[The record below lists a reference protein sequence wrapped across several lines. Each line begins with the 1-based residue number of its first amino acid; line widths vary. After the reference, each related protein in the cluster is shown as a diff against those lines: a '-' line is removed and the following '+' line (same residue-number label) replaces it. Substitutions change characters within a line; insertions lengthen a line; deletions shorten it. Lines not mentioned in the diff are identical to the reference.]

1 MASHARKNAARRQ
14 QDLTGTNRRA
24 ALQDIRNAV
33 PPAPQARNAT
43 RIPGGEA
50 HADVVPAELIV
61 LVQDFVHWERRHL
74 DDAVNAARQHIESP
88 ANWHRLVLYALTDA
102 LAYNFLL
109 VGTLAAY
116 LQEQGLDAEPLR
128 RHLQSP
134 DPDRYINQEALDLLA
149 GLMGRPVAE
158 DQQEPTWHFIGRQI
172 AACGAQQG
180 EERCRPTQEGL

>member
-1 MASHARKNAARRQ
+1 MASHARKNTARRQ

-33 PPAPQARNAT
+33 PPAPHARSAA
-43 RIPGGEA
+43 RISTGEA
-50 HADVVPAELIV
+50 HADVVPAELIA

-74 DDAVNAARQHIESP
+74 DDAVSAARQHIESP
-88 ANWHRLVLYALTDA
+88 PNWHRLVLYALTDA

-116 LQEQGLDAEPLR
+116 LQEQGLDADLLR

-134 DPDRYINQEALDLLA
+134 DPDRYVNQEALDLLA
-149 GLMGRPVAE
+149 GLMGRPIAE
-158 DQQEPTWHFIGRQI
+158 GPHEPTWHFIGRQI
-172 AACGAQQG
+172 AECGT
-180 EERCRPTQEGL
+180 P

>member
-14 QDLTGTNRRA
+14 QDLTVTNRRA

-33 PPAPQARNAT
+33 PPAPQARSAS
-43 RIPGGEA
+43 RVPGGEA
-50 HADVVPAELIV
+50 DAEVVPAELIA

-74 DDAVNAARQHIESP
+74 DDAVGAARQHIKSP

-116 LQEQGLDAEPLR
+116 LQEKGVEADLLR

-149 GLMGRPVAE
+149 GLMGRPVTE
-158 DQQEPTWHFIGRQI
+158 GQQEPTWHFIGRQI
-172 AACGAQQG
+172 AACGIQ
-180 EERCRPTQEGL
+180 